1 MIKYFSKEKRNYY
14 NKKEIIM
21 KKDINYYVNKSIF
34 VTATNTDVGK
44 TYACEKLLRYFAK
57 AGLKVG
63 YFKPCE
69 TGVVDFPLD
78 GMKMLNLVKELN
90 PSFNATINDVV
101 PYQFKLPAAP
111 YVAKENTIID
121 INFLK
126 EKKEFLQSMC
136 DVLIIEGAGGL
147 MVPIEKDLFIIDLI
161 KEFNSEAILI
171 TPSKLGCINDTLL
184 SINALKNKNI
194 DFEFYINLYQDI
206 DSFENVS
213 KPFLVDY
220 FGKLNFLQNLEK
232 I

>member
-1 MIKYFSKEKRNYY
+1 MKNDTNYY
-14 NKKEIIM
+14 L
-21 KKDINYYVNKSIF
+21 NKSIF
-34 VTATNTDVGK
+34 ITATNTDVGK
-44 TYACEKLLRYFAK
+44 TYACEKFLRYFAK

-90 PSFNATINDVV
+90 PSFKADIFDVV

-111 YVAKENTIID
+111 YVAKENTTID
-121 INFLK
+121 INYLK
-126 EKKEFLQSMC
+126 EKKKFLESMC

-161 KEFNSEAILI
+161 KIFESEAFLI

-184 SINALKNKNI
+184 SINALKSKNI
-194 DFEFYINLYQDI
+194 DFEFFINLYLDI
-206 DSFENVS
+206 DSFEKVS
-213 KPFLVDY
+213 KPFLLEH
-220 FGKLNFLQNLEK
+220 FGKLNFLQDL
-232 I
+232 